1 MSSCSA
7 DVPTPTCAHRSVHQA
22 EQRGVLR
29 DRRPPPAAR
38 SQPAC
43 SRRTHCLRAQ
53 RSRVPAERTGDGV
66 PRSTKRAPPAGWGCC
81 ATGAR
86 PAPRAARRN
95 RGTTRRSPWLR
106 RTACPSTPG
115 RSTARRAPRVGP
127 LAYAGRMQ
135 GGQLAQQGS
144 QCGHAATAAA
154 RTCGA
159 MSGGTQLSVA
169 CAAQTRP
176 RRQVGRPAARLHVL
190 AKLGS
195 RSRWKNNAGGGA
207 WAKVHALFH
216 EKVHITPL
224 EIYPKGGSRG
234 RPAPR
239 LL

>member
-1 MSSCSA
+1 MQQA
-7 DVPTPTCAHRSVHQA
+7 DPLPARAALPRFCKARGRRATPEH
-22 EQRGVLR
+22 
-29 DRRPPPAAR
+29 
-38 SQPAC
+38 
-43 SRRTHCLRAQ
+43 
-53 RSRVPAERTGDGV
+53 
-66 PRSTKRAPPAGWGCC
+66 TKRATPAGWGCC

-86 PAPRAARRN
+86 PAPRAARRS
-95 RGTTRRSPWLR
+95 RGTTRRSPWPR

-135 GGQLAQQGS
+135 GGQLAQQGT
-144 QCGHAATAAA
+144 GHAATAAA